1 MRLTRKDNSCYKLQT
16 KSNFVRLWDAGQ
28 MWWHMPFL
36 PAPGRQRKTGSLVS
50 FRPAQNEFQDSQDCC
65 TEKLSQKAKPNQ
77 NKTKQQKTHNPE
89 KPNQRL
95 SDDTNEKSACLHHCQ
110 NRTHSVNRSLAGKR
124 KH

>member
-1 MRLTRKDNSCYKLQT
+1 MQARCGGICL
-16 KSNFVRLWDAGQ
+16 
-28 MWWHMPFL
+28 FL

-65 TEKLSQKAKPNQ
+65 TEKLSQKAKPKQ

-95 SDDTNEKSACLHHCQ
+95 SDDTNDW
-110 NRTHSVNRSLAGKR
+110 AGKR